1 MRLNRILPKV
11 EPNEFEYSK
20 QSPREGCKGMRLI
33 PRQEVSKKIVGGQ
46 YPDVTAWRCEW
57 DGGDAVA
64 VGGKLRGGRNRL
76 EGLEKNEC
84 VPGGSEGSGA
94 NSRSKARG
102 VVEWIQ
108 DRGDWGRWNQGTL
121 QGVMSDN
128 WDRG

>member
-76 EGLEKNEC
+76 EQF
-84 VPGGSEGSGA
+84 GSG
-94 NSRSKARG
+94 
-102 VVEWIQ
+102 
-108 DRGDWGRWNQGTL
+108 DWKKTSVFRAVQRVAEQIPGPKREELLSGYKTEAIGADGTRVRCK
-121 QGVMSDN
+121 G
-128 WDRG
+128 